1 MTTLNGTTLQ
11 MDADVSLIHK
21 SSTKPDPA
29 PSSSEASRKAL
40 LQKFRVRTLQE
51 IITADYPERTPIVE
65 NFLSPGETG
74 LLIARQKEGKST
86 LALQLAIDISRGEPF
101 LGRYATRQSLVLY
114 TDYENRPY
122 RLRERGLDVA
132 QGRPVN
138 DVVYIAF
145 DRISDRNVA
154 LIGEDFDHLQ
164 DIVSELQPG
173 LLVLD
178 PLRYAVLADSSDER
192 AIVDALDQ
200 VSRLGDR
207 NPGLAVL
214 LVHHLKKAQ
223 DNMAPELR
231 NDPKAWIDRVYGS
244 QALIA
249 HVETI
254 WGLEHD
260 DAGYALGTVSRSEE
274 SFVLGLEKE
283 PESQRFILS
292 PTSVQVTRMTQALRS
307 AWDKLPSEF
316 SRGQALALGIP
327 NNNLDRMIRHARA
340 TGILEQDPR
349 TKTYRK
355 RDEGQ
360 KVGIVGI

>member
-1 MTTLNGTTLQ
+1 MTETYEFSL
-11 MDADVSLIHK
+11 ADIKEPSVPEPDLIQK
-21 SSTKPDPA
+21 QACSPA
-29 PSSSEASRKAL
+29 RSRKAVL
-40 LQKFRVRTLQE
+40 RKLGVRTLQE
-51 IITADYPERTPIVE
+51 IIETDYPEKTPVVE
-65 NFLSPGETG
+65 SFLSPGETA

-101 LGRYATRQSLVLY
+101 LGRYATQKSFVLY

-122 RLRERGLDVA
+122 RLRQRGVDIA

-138 DVVYIAF
+138 YIAYIAF

-154 LIGEDFDHLQ
+154 LIGEGFDHLQ
-164 DIVSELQPG
+164 DIVGELGPG
-173 LLVLD
+173 LLIID
-178 PLRYAVLADSSDER
+178 PLRYAILADSSDER
-192 AIVDALDQ
+192 ATVEALDQ
-200 VSRLGDR
+200 ISHLGDR

-223 DNMAPELR
+223 DNLTPELR
-231 NDPKAWIDRVYGS
+231 DDPRAWIDRVYGS

-260 DAGYALGTVSRSEE
+260 DDGYALGTVSRSEE

-283 PESQRFILS
+283 SDSQRFILS
-292 PTSVQVTRMTQALRS
+292 PTSIQVARMTKALRE
-307 AWDKLPSEF
+307 AWDKLPCEF
-316 SRGQALALGIP
+316 SRGQGVALGIP

-340 TGILEQDPR
+340 SGILVQDPR
-349 TKTYRK
+349 TKVYRK

-360 KVGIVGI
+360 NVGNVGK